1 MMMKK
6 ITKFW
11 MFVLLVSHFST
22 QAQDGL
28 FISELA
34 DPGDEYTGR
43 FVELYNA
50 GSETVDFGSTVMYL
64 TRQSNGGTT
73 WGTVQLTGTVAPG
86 RTYVIGGSAFESL
99 YGFAPDLV
107 TGILTGNGDD
117 PYSLYIG
124 GDHETGS
131 LHDIFG
137 ETNTDGTGEAWEYT
151 DARAVRD
158 EYVDG
163 PGTLWF
169 SSEWTITP
177 AGIADCDPGTHNG
190 SPGGGPVVPV
200 GDFAIYAASDTVE
213 NGEPFQ
219 LGILVSELL
228 ASDDIISYQFD
239 ITYDPSLLE
248 YTYASVIGT
257 IADGGTLAE
266 NNVQPGMVSISYM
279 TADPLTGS
287 GEILWLNFNAL
298 GMGSSVISLSN
309 AFLNNLSVT
318 ELYSGNVLVSE
329 STPPSAIVTY
339 SDTINRLSD
348 MLQITATFSEEM
360 DPAIPVHMEMTG
372 AVTESALEMVRLS
385 ATEYSYLYFIPRAG
399 GTVNVSLANGTDM
412 NGNTVV
418 AAPVAGGTFDIIP
431 LRPGDVN
438 DDGVVQAYDA
448 ALTLQHSVGLDPL
461 PVMDPLPWE
470 AWRDS
475 TANIDRDG
483 SITAY
488 DAGLILQ
495 YSVGIE
501 NVPGMQKSSAV
512 PGDVV
517 LKMENGY
524 IVVVAKEGLLGLNIS
539 ADDHAARLGEP
550 EVPSDRFLSAWN
562 ITDSTYRAAV
572 CTDEP
577 PMEGEVVMLL
587 PCSGEAPVELDITV
601 NTNAYRTT
609 VDSYTGNPEQVND
622 NLRIYPNPA
631 DAFLRISGSGEDVN
645 VQICDIRG
653 RVVLEKNHWHTSD
666 PLDIGRL
673 APGIYIVRAGDTS
686 GLRTGKFVKQ

>member
-1 MMMKK
+1 MKK
-6 ITKFW
+6 FTKFW
-11 MFVLLVSHFST
+11 MLVFLVSHFAT

-28 FISELA
+28 FISEIA
-34 DPGDEYTGR
+34 DPADEYTGR
-43 FVELYNA
+43 FIELFNA
-50 GSETVDFGSTVMYL
+50 GSETVDFGTTVMYL

-124 GDHETGS
+124 GNHETGS
-131 LHDIFG
+131 LHDIYG
-137 ETNTDGTGEAWEYT
+137 ATNTDGTGEAWEYT
-151 DARAVRD
+151 DSRAVRD

-163 PGTLWF
+163 PGMLWF
-169 SSEWTITP
+169 ASEWTIAP

-200 GDFAIYAASDTVE
+200 GDFAIYVASDTVE
-213 NGEPFQ
+213 AGEPFQ
-219 LGILVSELL
+219 LGILVSELFV
-228 ASDDIISYQFD
+228 SDDIISYQFD
-239 ITYDPSLLE
+239 IAYDASFLE

-266 NNVQPGMVSISYM
+266 NNTQPGMVSISYM
-279 TADPLTGS
+279 TADPLIGS
-287 GEILWLNFNAL
+287 GEILLLTFNTL
-298 GMGSSVISLSN
+298 GMGSTDVTLSN

-318 ELYSGNVLVSE
+318 ELYGGNVLVSE
-329 STPPSAIVTY
+329 SNPPSAIVTY
-339 SDTINRLSD
+339 SDTVNRLSD
-348 MLQITATFSEEM
+348 MLQITAIFSEEM
-360 DPAIPVHMEMTG
+360 DPANPVTLEMTG

-399 GTVNVSLANGTDM
+399 GTVNVQLANGADM
-412 NGNTVV
+412 NGNPVV
-418 AAPVAGGTFDIIP
+418 AAPTAGGTFDIIP

-448 ALTLQHSVGLDPL
+448 ALALQHSVGLDPM
-461 PVMDPLPWE
+461 PEVDPLPWE

-475 TANIDRDG
+475 TANINRDG

-495 YSVGIE
+495 YSVGIQ
-501 NVPGMQKSSAV
+501 NVPGMKKSAGIPDEV
-512 PGDVV
+512 I
-517 LKMENGY
+517 LKMEDGY
-524 IVVVAKEGLLGLNIS
+524 IVVYANEGLLGLNIS
-539 ADDHAARLGEP
+539 ADDHAGRLGVP
-550 EVPSDRFLSAWN
+550 EFPSARFLSASN
-562 ITDSTYRAAV
+562 ISATTYRAAV

-577 PMEGEVVMLL
+577 PAEGTVVMLL
-587 PCSGEAPVELDITV
+587 PCSGEAPVELEITV
-601 NTNAYRTT
+601 NTNEYHTT
-609 VDSYTGNPEQVND
+609 VDMYTGNHEE
-622 NLRIYPNPA
+622 LEAGMRLYPNPA
-631 DAFLRISGSGEDVN
+631 DGFLMVSGPGTEVH

-653 RVVLEKNHWHTSD
+653 RVVLEKGGWHTSD
-666 PLDIGRL
+666 PLDVGDL
-673 APGIYIVRAGDTS
+673 APGIYMIRMSDNS
-686 GLRTGKFVKQ
+686 GQKTGKFVKQ

>member
-1 MMMKK
+1 
-6 ITKFW
+6 
-11 MFVLLVSHFST
+11 MFVLLVTHFSS

-43 FVELYNA
+43 FIELFNA
-50 GSETVDFGSTVMYL
+50 GSETVDFGSMVMYL

-163 PGTLWF
+163 PGMLWF
-169 SSEWTITP
+169 SSEWTIAP

-213 NGEPFQ
+213 VGEPFQ
-219 LGILVSELL
+219 LGILVSEMLE
-228 ASDDIISYQFD
+228 SDDIISYQLD
-239 ITYDPSLLE
+239 IAYDASLLE
-248 YTYASVIGT
+248 YAYASVIGT

-266 NNVQPGMVSISYM
+266 NNAQPGEVSISYM
-279 TADPLTGS
+279 TADPLTGA
-287 GEILWLNFNAL
+287 GEILLLTFNTL
-298 GMGSSVISLSN
+298 GMGSSAVTLSN

-318 ELYSGNVLVSE
+318 ELFGGNVVVSE
-329 STPPSAIVTY
+329 SDPPSAVVTY
-339 SDTINRLSD
+339 SDSVNRLSD

-360 DPAIPVHMEMTG
+360 DPANPVYMEMTG
-372 AVTESALEMVRLS
+372 AATESALEMVRLS
-385 ATEYSYLYFIPRAG
+385 ATEYSYLYFVPRAG
-399 GTVNVSLANGTDM
+399 GTVNVSLANGTDL
-412 NGNTVV
+412 NGNAVV
-418 AAPVAGGTFDIIP
+418 AAPTSGGTFEIIP

-448 ALTLQHSVGLDPL
+448 ALALQHSVGLDPM
-461 PVMDPLPWE
+461 PEMDPLPWE

-495 YSVGIE
+495 YSVGIQD
-501 NVPGMQKSSAV
+501 VPGMQKSAGIPDEV
-512 PGDVV
+512 T
-517 LKMENGY
+517 LKMEDGY
-524 IVVVAKEGLLGLNIS
+524 ILVTAKEGLLGLNIS
-539 ADDHAARLGEP
+539 ADDHADRLGVP
-550 EVPSDRFLSAWN
+550 EIPSARFLSAWN
-562 ITDSTYRAAV
+562 ITDTTYRAAV

-577 PMEGEVVMLL
+577 PLKGEVVMRL
-587 PCSGEAPVELDITV
+587 PCSGEKPVELEITV
-601 NTNAYRTT
+601 NTNTYRA
-609 VDSYTGNPEQVND
+609 VVEMYTGITDQVNTEM
-622 NLRIYPNPA
+622 RIWPNPVRE
-631 DAFLRISGSGEDVN
+631 FLKLSGPETGAH
-645 VQICDIRG
+645 VQICDTRG
-653 RVVLEKNHWHTSD
+653 RVVLEKDDWRTTD
-666 PLDIGRL
+666 PLDVSFL
-673 APGIYIVRAGDTS
+673 DSGIYMVRVRDTS
-686 GLRTGKFVKQ
+686 GFRTGKFVKQ